1 MAKMQ
6 TTTTPGA
13 RTDNDD
19 TGKPARMMTT
29 ERWLAVYMLGA
40 LGFLVLTRRAFSDF
54 VPR

>member
-1 MAKMQ
+1 MAKLQ

-13 RTDNDD
+13 RTDDD
-19 TGKPARMMTT
+19 GKPARMMTT

-40 LGFLVLTRRAFSDF
+40 LGFLVITRRAFSDF

>member
-6 TTTTPGA
+6 TTTAPGTTT
-13 RTDNDD
+13 TDDN
-19 TGKPARMMTT
+19 GKPARMMTT

-40 LGFLVLTRRAFSDF
+40 LGFLIVTRRAFSDF